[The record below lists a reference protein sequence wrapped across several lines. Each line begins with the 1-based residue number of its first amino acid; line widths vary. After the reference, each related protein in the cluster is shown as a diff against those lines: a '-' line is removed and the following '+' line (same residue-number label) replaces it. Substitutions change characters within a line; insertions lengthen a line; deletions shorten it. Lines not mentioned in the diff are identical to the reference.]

1 MPDVYAK
8 LLGITFSLLILGQAF
23 LVRRRVGTW
32 LFPACIFGL
41 LWFAFTFIPM
51 VVLIAAPVNPL
62 AIGYI
67 LLCCLAVSGVGLLF
81 GWKSAF
87 LRNSEKSH
95 SGDKVYD
102 NGFLRTTFFVV
113 SGLAILFVA
122 FDLLEQGFS
131 LNAVVSDIQGMANQY
146 SILRS
151 TGQISSNIFGQLSL
165 GFTYIGAILGGLM
178 IADARPGMQRRLVI
192 VFSLLP
198 SIAIMLTQSARGALH
213 LSLGYFYGGV
223 LVSRI
228 QAANMTLFSKK
239 AVRPM
244 ITYGS
249 ILLVLATISFLTRGL
264 FGVSDAN
271 QIGSGL
277 MRVSSSYLF
286 GSLFA
291 YSDWFSYWT
300 GGVSKF
306 VYSNPGDTYGFFTFS
321 AAFNFFGSTRML
333 PTGVFDE
340 VFEHGDLVASN
351 IYTIFRSLVTDFGL
365 VGCIAYMAVTSF
377 VFHLAYYTMLINKR
391 PVLGA
396 SLFIVMVAYFWQSY
410 LGSLF
415 VYNNSYACFGLLW
428 IILFVNSFKR
438 GSPTAELQ
446 KVKLPRLARL
456 PYPYR
461 RVESFRR

>member
-1 MPDVYAK
+1 MPEPYAK
-8 LLGITFSLLILGQAF
+8 LLAIVFSLLILGQAL
-23 LVRRRVGTW
+23 LVRRKVGTW

-51 VVLIAAPVNPL
+51 VVLIAVPVNPF

-67 LLCCLAVSGVGLLF
+67 LLCCLAVSLCGLLF
-81 GWKSAF
+81 GWKKAFQQNSA
-87 LRNSEKSH
+87 KAV

-102 NGFLRTTFFVV
+102 NGFLRTAFYVV
-113 SGLAILFVA
+113 SGLAILFVS

-131 LNAVVSDIQGMANQY
+131 LNAVVSDIQSTANQY

-165 GFTYIGAILGGLM
+165 GLTYIGAILGGLM
-178 IADARPGMQRRLVI
+178 IADARPGMQRSLVI

-223 LVSRI
+223 LISRL
-228 QAANMTLFSKK
+228 QASNMTLFSKK

-264 FGVSDAN
+264 YGTSDTN

-277 MRVSSSYLF
+277 IRVSSSYLF

-291 YSDWFSYWT
+291 FSDWFAYWT
-300 GGVSKF
+300 GGASRY
-306 VYSNPGDTYGFFTFS
+306 VYSNPGETYGFFTFS
-321 AAFNFFGSTRML
+321 AAFTFFGSTRSL

-340 VFEHGDLVASN
+340 VFEHGDIVSSN
-351 IYTIFRSLVTDFGL
+351 IYTIFRALVTDFGL
-365 VGCIAYMAVTSF
+365 VGCLVYMGVTSF
-377 VFHLAYYTMLINKR
+377 IFHLSYYTVLINKR

-396 SLFIVMVAYFWQSY
+396 SVFIVMMAYFWQSY

-415 VYNNSYACFGLLW
+415 IYNNSYACFALLW
-428 IILFVNSFKR
+428 IILFFNSFKR
-438 GSPTAELQ
+438 GSGAPEKR
-446 KVKLPRLARL
+446 KVKLPRMVRQSSL
-456 PYPYR
+456 
-461 RVESFRR
+461 VSNS